1 MPDEVGGIGVAL
13 VDTQAARMSL
23 QAGIG
28 WVAFA
33 QQAAAA
39 AAESVGSAAFVCA
52 CNLSAAAECAAPAV
66 AVGASA
72 GRSLPEHYSH
82 PLAAASQNCCC
93 QACHFRE
100 SCLHL
105 SGHHPAAEAH
115 VATHCAS
122 EQMTLP
128 WNSPAI
134 LLGKEKGECGGGTCL
149 RRPNAKFRRTL
160 HTFAVYIPGIDIR
173 LTVSTCWPVVSCF
186 MKRPRF
192 GPGVTSRT
200 SPGGI

>member
-1 MPDEVGGIGVAL
+1 MPDEVGGIAAEL

-28 WVAFA
+28 CFEFA

-39 AAESVGSAAFVCA
+39 AAESVGPAASVCA

-72 GRSLPEHYSH
+72 GRSLPGHYCH
-82 PLAAASQNCCC
+82 LVAAPRNCCC
-93 QACHFRE
+93 QACHFPE

-134 LLGKEKGECGGGTCL
+134 LLGKEKGEYGGGTCL
-149 RRPNAKFRRTL
+149 RRPNARSRRTL
-160 HTFAVYIPGIDIR
+160 HKFAVYIPGIEIR
-173 LTVSTCWPVVSCF
+173 LPVSTCWPVVSCF
-186 MKRPRF
+186 MMRPRL
-192 GPGVTSRT
+192 GPGITSST
-200 SPGGI
+200 SSAGI